1 MSTTLLNKDTVT
13 RKWYV
18 LDAAGKPMG
27 KTAALAA
34 DLLRGKLKTDYT
46 PHVDCGDFVIII
58 NAEQAV
64 LTGKKLE
71 QKYYRTHSGYPGGLH
86 ETQYKKLMKDKP
98 ELAMRLAVRGML
110 QKNTIAQ
117 WQLKRLKIYRGGEHE
132 HAAVFQLGRKKI
144 AFRNGI
150 SRFARRC
157 RHELGQRRCHHDG
170 NAGFANAGG
179 DGTHFRRDARCDD
192 RHVAAGIEHGRSVRE
207 VVDRDA
213 GLRRGARERRAHI
226 RHKVGGSGVVK
237 QDGNA
242 QRNRAG
248 GVHVHRFLENS
259 HDIDR
264 QLHG

>member
-34 DLLRGKLKTDYT
+34 GKRKPEFT
-46 PHVDCGDFVIII
+46 PNADCGDFVIII

-117 WQLKRLKIYRGGEHE
+117 WQLKRLKIYRGAEHP
-132 HAAVFQLGRKKI
+132 HAAQKPEVW
-144 AFRNGI
+144 
-150 SRFARRC
+150 
-157 RHELGQRRCHHDG
+157 
-170 NAGFANAGG
+170 
-179 DGTHFRRDARCDD
+179 D
-192 RHVAAGIEHGRSVRE
+192 R
-207 VVDRDA
+207 
-213 GLRRGARERRAHI
+213 
-226 RHKVGGSGVVK
+226 
-237 QDGNA
+237 
-242 QRNRAG
+242 
-248 GVHVHRFLENS
+248 
-259 HDIDR
+259 
-264 QLHG
+264 